1 VPSLQSYSSV
11 NQLTGYSGP
20 DNVRDRYAQTINQL
34 ANNRTA
40 QQFRMLKA
48 FVPVLR
54 DIIRVESNVEAVQNA
69 CFAIDHLLDAT
80 EVQSVDC
87 LIDEDLIPVLVHRLD
102 DPKISVAHGVLVTLT
117 VFAEC
122 CTSSQVLEMEPVL
135 RHLERFIVGS
145 LNYRPN
151 KKLTAQAVVCA
162 ARVCEG
168 GDQSIQ
174 QIMDHAPDL
183 FHTLMDMVQT
193 ASSGLSAVRATSEGA
208 ALALAL
214 AVQGANVVQ
223 LEYFVSLK
231 MYPFLFQLL
240 DIFSKELLIVE
251 ETIKALT
258 SMVLKVG
265 NIRHVQERAVN
276 KEDFDVSEG
285 WGFLHGWART
295 PTSKD
300 AFSAE
305 ERKDRFEIAEF
316 AKHLLV
322 TAQDLD
328 LVPNEYLNK
337 F

>member
-1 VPSLQSYSSV
+1 M
-11 NQLTGYSGP
+11 
-20 DNVRDRYAQTINQL
+20 RERYAQTINQL

-48 FVPVLR
+48 FVPILR
-54 DIIRVESNVEAVQNA
+54 DIIRVESNVEAVQVA

-87 LIDEDLIPVLVHRLD
+87 LIDEDIISVLVQRLD
-102 DPKISVAHGVLVTLT
+102 DPKISVAQSVLVTLT
-117 VFAEC
+117 VLAEC
-122 CTSSQVLEMEPVL
+122 CTSSQVLELEPAL
-135 RHLERFIVGS
+135 RPLERCIVS
-145 LNYRPN
+145 SHRPN
-151 KKLTAQAVVCA
+151 KKLTAQAVVCT
-162 ARVCEG
+162 ARICEG

-183 FHTLMDMVQT
+183 FHTLVDLVET
-193 ASSGLSAVRATSEGA
+193 ASSGQAAVRAISEGA

-231 MYPFLFQLL
+231 LYPFLFQLL
-240 DIFSKELLIVE
+240 GIFHDDLLIVE

-265 NIRHVQERAVN
+265 NIRIVQERAVN

-285 WGFLHGWART
+285 WGYLYGWSRAPT
-295 PTSKD
+295 PR
-300 AFSAE
+300 AVVSAE
-305 ERKDRFEIAEF
+305 ERKDRMEIAEF
-316 AKHLLV
+316 VKHLLV

-328 LVPNEYLNK
+328 LVPNEFLDK